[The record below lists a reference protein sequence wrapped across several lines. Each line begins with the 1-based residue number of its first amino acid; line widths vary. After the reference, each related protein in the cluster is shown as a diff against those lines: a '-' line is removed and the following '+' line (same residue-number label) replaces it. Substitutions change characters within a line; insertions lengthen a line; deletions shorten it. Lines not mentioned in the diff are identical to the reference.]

1 MPEAHG
7 TLRLLH
13 VEDDDFAAGA
23 LAEVAREG
31 AIEVVRCVTA
41 AAGVQL
47 AAAEAF
53 DVIVFDRML
62 PDGDGAAAIAQL
74 RALNVT
80 TPVLVLSALG
90 RSADHIEGLDAGA
103 DDYLGKPYD
112 PNELVARVR
121 ALDRR
126 HRKGGHPA
134 VLLHGRFEC
143 HVKART
149 AYRCGQHIALSP
161 KEFSLFLYFMTNVGG
176 LVTREM
182 LLRDV
187 WKLNFDPTTNV
198 VDVNLSRL
206 RKKLEEGF
214 DTPALENVWGNGYR
228 LTTGD

>member
-80 TPVLVLSALG
+80 TPVLVLPAC
-90 RSADHIEGLDAGA
+90 
-103 DDYLGKPYD
+103 
-112 PNELVARVR
+112 AR
-121 ALDRR
+121 
-126 HRKGGHPA
+126 
-134 VLLHGRFEC
+134 
-143 HVKART
+143 
-149 AYRCGQHIALSP
+149 
-161 KEFSLFLYFMTNVGG
+161 
-176 LVTREM
+176 
-182 LLRDV
+182 
-187 WKLNFDPTTNV
+187 
-198 VDVNLSRL
+198 
-206 RKKLEEGF
+206 
-214 DTPALENVWGNGYR
+214 
-228 LTTGD
+228 